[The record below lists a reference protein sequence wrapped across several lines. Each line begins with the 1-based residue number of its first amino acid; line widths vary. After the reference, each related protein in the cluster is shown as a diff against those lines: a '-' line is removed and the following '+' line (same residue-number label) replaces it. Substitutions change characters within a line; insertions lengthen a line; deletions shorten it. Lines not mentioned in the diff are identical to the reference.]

1 MNRSLLTLL
10 VIVVVVLGFIVKGSV
25 FTVHQA
31 QQALVVQFGDP
42 RRVISEPGLNFKIP
56 LIQDVV
62 YFDKRILG
70 LDAQPEE
77 VLTSD
82 QRRLVVDSFVRYRI
96 TNPLLFYQTVRNE
109 FGLRGRLAPSVANAL
124 RGAFGKLDAVSII
137 SGDRPSAMQQVFR
150 SLQENAQRLGIE
162 VVDVRV
168 KRADFPDAISQA
180 IFRRMQTE
188 RQREANEQRATGFEL
203 AERIRAEA
211 ERQRTVLLAEARR
224 RAEILRGEGDAE
236 RTRIFANA
244 ANRDPEF
251 YAFYRSLQAYSK
263 ALQQSDTT
271 MILSPDS
278 EFFRYFENVP
288 GGTAP
293 RNARQ

>member
-1 MNRSLLTLL
+1 MNRSLLT
-10 VIVVVVLGFIVKGSV
+10 IIAVVVVVGGFIVKGAL

-42 RRVISEPGLNFKIP
+42 RRVITEPGLHFKIP

-70 LDAQPEE
+70 VDAQSEE
-77 VLTSD
+77 VLTTD

-96 TNPLLFYQTVRNE
+96 VNPLLFYQTVRNE
-109 FGLRGRLAPSVANAL
+109 LGLRGRLAPSVANAL

-137 SGDRPSAMQQVFR
+137 SGDRPSAMQQVFAA
-150 SLQENAQRLGIE
+150 LQDNAQRLGIE

-168 KRADFPDAISQA
+168 KRADFPDSISQA
-180 IFRRMQTE
+180 IFRRMQSE
-188 RQREANEQRATGFEL
+188 RTREANEQRATGAEL
-203 AERIRAEA
+203 AEKIRAEA
-211 ERQRTVLLAEARR
+211 ERQRTVLLAEAGRR
-224 RAEILRGEGDAE
+224 SQILRGEGDAE
-236 RTRIFANA
+236 RTKIFATA
-244 ANRDPEF
+244 ANKDPEF
-251 YAFYRSLQAYSK
+251 YAFYRSLQAYSR
-263 ALQQSDTT
+263 ALQSSDTT
-271 MILSPDS
+271 MVLSPDS

-293 RNARQ
+293 RSGR

>member
-1 MNRSLLTLL
+1 MNRSLLTIV
-10 VIVVVVLGFIVKGSV
+10 VIVLVAAGFLVKASL

-42 RRVISEPGLNFKIP
+42 RRVITEPGLNVKIP

-77 VLTSD
+77 ILTTD

-109 FGLRGRLAPSVANAL
+109 LGLRGRLAPSVANAF
-124 RGAFGKLDAVSII
+124 RGAFGKLDASTII
-137 SGDRPSAMQQVFR
+137 SGDRPAAMQQVTTT
-150 SLQENAQRLGIE
+150 LQEDSRRLGIE
-162 VVDVRV
+162 LVDVRI
-168 KRADFPDAISQA
+168 KRADFPDTIGQA

-203 AERIRAEA
+203 SERIRAEA
-211 ERQRTVLLAEARR
+211 ERQRTILIADARR
-224 RAEILRGEGDAE
+224 RSEILRGEGDAE
-236 RTRIFANA
+236 RTRIFAEA
-244 ANRDPEF
+244 ANKDPQF
-251 YAFYRSLQAYSK
+251 YDFYRSLQAYTK
-263 ALQQSDTT
+263 AMQPGDTT
-271 MILSPDS
+271 MVLSPDS
-278 EFFRYFENVP
+278 EFFKYFDSAT
-288 GGTAP
+288 GA
-293 RNARQ
+293 ARRPAAR

>member
-1 MNRSLLTLL
+1 MNRSLLTII
-10 VIVVVVLGFIVKGSV
+10 VIVLVAAGFLVKASL

-42 RRVISEPGLNFKIP
+42 RRVISEPGLNVKIP

-77 VLTSD
+77 ILTTD

-109 FGLRGRLAPSVANAL
+109 LGLRGRLAPSVANAF
-124 RGAFGKLDAVSII
+124 RGAFGKLDAATII
-137 SGDRPSAMQQVFR
+137 SGDRPSAMQQVTNT
-150 SLQENAQRLGIE
+150 LQEDSRRLGIE
-162 VVDVRV
+162 LVDVRI
-168 KRADFPDAISQA
+168 KRADFPDTIGQA

-203 AERIRAEA
+203 AEKIRAEA
-211 ERQRTVLLAEARR
+211 ERQRTILLADARR
-224 RAEILRGEGDAE
+224 RSEILRGEGDAE
-236 RTRIFANA
+236 RTKIFAEA
-244 ANRDPEF
+244 ANKDPEF
-251 YAFYRSLQAYSK
+251 YGFYRSLQAYTK

-271 MILSPDS
+271 MVLSPDS
-278 EFFRYFENVP
+278 EFFRYFDSP
-288 GGTAP
+288 TGAP
-293 RNARQ
+293 RRPGQR

>member
-1 MNRSLLTLL
+1 MNRSLLTIIII
-10 VIVVVVLGFIVKGSV
+10 IVVAAGFLLRGAL

-42 RRVISEPGLNFKIP
+42 RRVITEPGLHVKIP

-77 VLTSD
+77 ILTAD

-109 FGLRGRLAPSVANAL
+109 LGMRGRLAPSVANAF
-124 RGAFGKLDAVSII
+124 RGAFGKLDAAVVI
-137 SGDRPSAMQQVFR
+137 SGDRPSAMQQVTTT
-150 SLQENAQRLGIE
+150 LQEDSRRLGIE
-162 VVDVRV
+162 LVDVRI
-168 KRADFPDAISQA
+168 KRADFPDTISQA

-203 AERIRAEA
+203 AEKIRAEA
-211 ERQRTVLLAEARR
+211 ERQRTILIADARR
-224 RAEILRGEGDAE
+224 RSEILRGEGDAE
-236 RTRIFANA
+236 RTKIFAEA
-244 ANRDPEF
+244 ANKDPEF
-251 YAFYRSLQAYSK
+251 YNFYRSLQAYTK
-263 ALQQSDTT
+263 VMQPGDTT
-271 MILSPDS
+271 MVLSPDS
-278 EFFRYFENVP
+278 DFFRYFENPAGVP
-288 GGTAP
+288 RRAP
-293 RNARQ
+293 QR

>member
-1 MNRSLLTLL
+1 MNRSLLTIV
-10 VIVVVVLGFIVKGSV
+10 VIVLVAIGFLVKASL

-42 RRVISEPGLNFKIP
+42 RRVITEPGLNVKIP

-77 VLTSD
+77 ILTTD

-109 FGLRGRLAPSVANAL
+109 LGLRGRLAPSVANAF
-124 RGAFGKLDAVSII
+124 RGAFGKLDASTII
-137 SGDRPSAMQQVFR
+137 SGDRPAAMQQVTTT
-150 SLQENAQRLGIE
+150 LQEDSRRLGIE
-162 VVDVRV
+162 LVDVRI
-168 KRADFPDAISQA
+168 KRADFPDTIGQA

-203 AERIRAEA
+203 SERIRAEA
-211 ERQRTVLLAEARR
+211 ERQRTILIADARR
-224 RAEILRGEGDAE
+224 RSEILRGEGDAE
-236 RTRIFANA
+236 RTRIFAEA
-244 ANRDPEF
+244 ANKDPQF
-251 YAFYRSLQAYSK
+251 YDFYRSLQAYTK

-271 MILSPDS
+271 MVLSPDS
-278 EFFRYFENVP
+278 EFFKYFDSATGATRRP
-288 GGTAP
+288 AG
-293 RNARQ
+293 R

>member
-1 MNRSLLTLL
+1 MNRTFLT
-10 VIVVVVLGFIVKGSV
+10 VAIVVLVAAGFLVKASL

-42 RRVISEPGLNFKIP
+42 RRVISEPGLNVKIP

-77 VLTSD
+77 ILTTD

-109 FGLRGRLAPSVANAL
+109 LGLRGRLAPSVANAF
-124 RGAFGKLDAVSII
+124 RGAFGKLDATSII
-137 SGDRPSAMQQVFR
+137 SGDRPSAMQQVTTT
-150 SLQENAQRLGIE
+150 LQEDSRRLGIE
-162 VVDVRV
+162 LIDVRI
-168 KRADFPDAISQA
+168 KRADFPDTISQA

-203 AERIRAEA
+203 AEKIRAEA
-211 ERQRTVLLAEARR
+211 ERQRTILLADARR
-224 RAEILRGEGDAE
+224 RSQILRGEGDAE
-236 RTRIFANA
+236 RTKIFAEA
-244 ANRDPEF
+244 ANKDPEF
-251 YAFYRSLQAYSK
+251 YGFYRSLQAYTK
-263 ALQQSDTT
+263 ALQQNDTT
-271 MILSPDS
+271 MVLSPDS
-278 EFFRYFENVP
+278 EFFRYFDSPTGAARRP
-288 GGTAP
+288 GQ
-293 RNARQ
+293 R

>member
-1 MNRSLLTLL
+1 MNRSLLTII
-10 VIVVVVLGFIVKGSV
+10 VIVLVAVGFLVKASL

-42 RRVISEPGLNFKIP
+42 RRVITEPGLNFKIP

-77 VLTSD
+77 ILTSD

-109 FGLRGRLAPSVANAL
+109 LGMRGRLAPSVANAF
-124 RGAFGKLDAVSII
+124 RGAFGRLDASTII
-137 SGDRPSAMQQVFR
+137 SGDRPSAMQQVTNT
-150 SLQENAQRLGIE
+150 LQEDSRRLGIE
-162 VVDVRV
+162 LVDVRI
-168 KRADFPDAISQA
+168 KRADFPDTIGQA

-203 AERIRAEA
+203 SEKIRAEA
-211 ERQRTVLLAEARR
+211 ERQRTILIADARR
-224 RAEILRGEGDAE
+224 RSEILRGEGDAE
-236 RTRIFANA
+236 RTKIFAEA

-251 YAFYRSLQAYSK
+251 YNFYRSLQAYTK
-263 ALQQSDTT
+263 VLQPGDTT
-271 MILSPDS
+271 MVLSPDS
-278 EFFRYFENVP
+278 EFFRYFESP
-288 GGTAP
+288 TGTP
-293 RNARQ
+293 RRPAGR

>member
-224 RAEILRGEGDAE
+224 KSEILRGEGDAE
-236 RTRIFANA
+236 RTRIFAEA
-244 ANRDPEF
+244 ASRDPQF
-251 YAFYRSLQAYSK
+251 YDFYRSLQAYSK

-271 MILSPDS
+271 MVLSPDS
-278 EFFRYFENVP
+278 DFFRYFENP
-288 GGTAP
+288 AGTP
-293 RNARQ
+293 RRSPAQR

>member
-1 MNRSLLTLL
+1 MNRSLLTII
-10 VIVVVVLGFIVKGSV
+10 VIVLVAAGFLVKASL

-42 RRVISEPGLNFKIP
+42 REVITEPGLNVKVP

-77 VLTSD
+77 ILTTD

-109 FGLRGRLAPSVANAL
+109 LGLRGRLAPSVANAF
-124 RGAFGKLDAVSII
+124 RGAFGKLDASTII
-137 SGDRPSAMQQVFR
+137 SGDRPSAMQQVTNT
-150 SLQENAQRLGIE
+150 LQEDSRRLGIE
-162 VVDVRV
+162 LVDVRI
-168 KRADFPDAISQA
+168 KRADFPDTIGQA

-203 AERIRAEA
+203 SEKIRAEA
-211 ERQRTVLLAEARR
+211 ERQRTILIADARR
-224 RAEILRGEGDAE
+224 RSEILRGEGDAE
-236 RTRIFANA
+236 RTKIFAEA
-244 ANRDPEF
+244 ANKDPEF
-251 YAFYRSLQAYSK
+251 YNFYRSLQAYTK
-263 ALQQSDTT
+263 VMQPGDTT
-271 MILSPDS
+271 MVLSPDS
-278 EFFRYFENVP
+278 EFFRFFDSP
-288 GGTAP
+288 SGAP
-293 RNARQ
+293 RRPAGR